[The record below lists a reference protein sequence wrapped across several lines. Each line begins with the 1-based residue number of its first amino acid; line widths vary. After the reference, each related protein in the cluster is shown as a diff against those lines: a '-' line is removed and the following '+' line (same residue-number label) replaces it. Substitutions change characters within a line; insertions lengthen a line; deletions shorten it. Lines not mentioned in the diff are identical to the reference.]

1 MRLSGCS
8 RARRRSPLWW
18 AHSSCVVGET
28 VSVLEVVSEVLQ
40 HVVRD
45 FADVEIHLLLLAR

>member
-18 AHSSCVVGET
+18 ARISSAVGET
-28 VSVLEVVSEVLQ
+28 VFAREAASEVLR

-45 FADVEIHLLLLAR
+45 FADVEIHLLLRAL